1 MVPTVESPTRE
12 QLVNRVAELVPVLRE
27 KAAWMEEN
35 RRLHP
40 EAIDLLAEAGL
51 FKLRRP
57 KRYGGYETDTRTLID
72 IGAHL
77 ARADGSLSWTI
88 GVYWTPTYITGM
100 FPDEAQ
106 DEVFATEDVRVCG
119 SSTPSVMAAPV
130 DGGIVLNGPS
140 KFASGALH
148 AHWQEVAA
156 ILIRPDAE
164 PEPIMALVPMSDLEL
179 VDDWH
184 TSGLKATGSITTLA
198 KDVFVPQH
206 RVIPMSAA
214 MIPQSLS
221 QANADSPM
229 YRTPT
234 SLVAAASGA
243 GTPIGLAEAALE
255 VFLERLPDRKITY
268 TFYEKQGEAPI
279 THVQVGT
286 AKLKIDAARFHAERC
301 AALVDE
307 KCRNGE
313 PWKLE
318 ERTQVRVDWG
328 QAARLAKEAV
338 DVLFSASGGSAIFD
352 KKSPLPRIV
361 NDMNA
366 VNLHALINPDTNTET
381 YGRVL
386 CGLEPNTVY
395 V

>member
-1 MVPTVESPTRE
+1 
-12 QLVNRVAELVPVLRE
+12 
-27 KAAWMEEN
+27 MEEN

-40 EAIDLLAEAGL
+40 EAIEMLAEAGM

-57 KRYGGYETDTRTLID
+57 KRYGGYEVDTRTLID
-72 IGAHL
+72 LGVQL

-88 GVYWTPTYITGM
+88 GVYWVPTFITGL

-130 DGGIVLNGPS
+130 DGGYILNGPS
-140 KFASGALH
+140 KFASGAWH
-148 AHWQEVAA
+148 AHWQEVAG
-156 ILIRPDAE
+156 IVMRPDAE
-164 PEPIMALVPMSDLEL
+164 PEPIMALVPTSELEL
-179 VDDWH
+179 VDDWYV
-184 TSGLKATGSITTLA
+184 SGLKATGSITTVA
-198 KDVFVPQH
+198 KDVFVPEH
-206 RVIPMSAA
+206 RLIPMSAA

-221 QANADSPM
+221 RANADSIM

-243 GTPIGLAEAALE
+243 GTPVGLAEAAFEL
-255 VFLERLPDRKITY
+255 FLERLPNRKITY
-268 TFYEKQGEAPI
+268 TFYEKQSEAPI
-279 THVQVGT
+279 THLQVGN
-286 AKLKIDAARFHAERC
+286 ARLKIDAARFHAERC

-307 KCRNGE
+307 KCENGE

-328 QAARLAKEAV
+328 QAARLAKEAI
-338 DVLFSASGGSAIFD
+338 DLLFAGSGGTAIF
-352 KKSPLPRIV
+352 SNSTLPRIL
-361 NDMNA
+361 NDIAA
-366 VNLHALINPDTNTET
+366 VNSHALINPDTNTEL

-386 CGLEPNTVY
+386 SGLEPNTFY
-395 V
+395 I

>member
-1 MVPTVESPTRE
+1 MVSTVDGLTRE
-12 QLVNRVAELVPVLRE
+12 QLVSRVSELVPVLRE
-27 KAAWMEEN
+27 KSAWMEEN

-57 KRYGGYETDTRTLID
+57 RRYGGYEVDTRTLVD
-72 IGAHL
+72 IGAQL

-106 DEVFATEDVRVCG
+106 DEVFATEDVRVSG

-130 DGGIVLNGPS
+130 DGGVILNGPS
-140 KFASGALH
+140 KFATGALH

-156 ILIRPDAE
+156 ILLRPDAE
-164 PEPIMALVPMSDLEL
+164 PEPIMALVPMTDLEL

-206 RVIPMSAA
+206 RVIPMHAA
-214 MIPQSLS
+214 MIPQTLS
-221 QANADSPM
+221 KANAESIM

-243 GTPIGLAEAALE
+243 GTPVGLAEAAFE

-268 TFYEKQGEAPI
+268 TNYEKQSEAPI
-279 THVQVGT
+279 THTQVGT
-286 AKLKIDAARFHAERC
+286 ARLKIDAAWFHAERC
-301 AALVDE
+301 AKVVDE
-307 KCRNGE
+307 KCASGE

-328 QAARLAKEAV
+328 QAAKLSKEAV
-338 DVLFSASGGSAIFD
+338 DILFSASGGSAIFQNT
-352 KKSPLPRIV
+352 PLPRIV
-361 NDMNA
+361 NDINA
-366 VNLHALINPDTNTET
+366 VNLHALINPDTNIET

-395 V
+395 I